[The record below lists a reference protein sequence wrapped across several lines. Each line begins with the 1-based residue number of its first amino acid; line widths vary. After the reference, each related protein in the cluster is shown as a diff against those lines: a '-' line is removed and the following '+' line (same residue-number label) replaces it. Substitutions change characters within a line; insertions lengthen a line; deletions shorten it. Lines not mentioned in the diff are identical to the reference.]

1 VTYDSEGNVKE
12 NGTFAFGNYID
23 YTSIQINKF
32 LETRL
37 MTHLEFVT
45 TDDLT
50 KFLSKKWKTTFISKK
65 EGKHHHNRE
74 FLIEKIIENHKK
86 SIKEDIYEIDYVYD
100 IFGNEIIQPCKGTDD
115 NIYDLFSMKYM
126 FSKNKDGEYE
136 NIPSSS
142 DENGNKTI
150 HFPVM
155 ANGKVLNNYTM
166 V

>member
-1 VTYDSEGNVKE
+1 
-12 NGTFAFGNYID
+12 
-23 YTSIQINKF
+23 
-32 LETRL
+32 
-37 MTHLEFVT
+37 
-45 TDDLT
+45 
-50 KFLSKKWKTTFISKK
+50 
-65 EGKHHHNRE
+65 
-74 FLIEKIIENHKK
+74 
-86 SIKEDIYEIDYVYD
+86 VYD